1 MSVLLTLLFTA
12 TAAFGAKQLWL
23 LVQLAKGRMMSPS
36 DVWDI
41 AVMGVVFAV
50 TALFWC
56 TTWRTR
62 RQEARVRARRP
73 GDLRRR
79 D

>member
-1 MSVLLTLLFTA
+1 MSILLTLIFTS

-23 LVQLAKGRMMSPS
+23 LAQLAKGRVMSPS

-41 AVMGVVFAV
+41 AVMGFVFLITAV
-50 TALFWC
+50 FWC
-56 TTWRTR
+56 ATWKTR
-62 RQEARVRARRP
+62 RQEARVRVR
-73 GDLRRR
+73 RRR